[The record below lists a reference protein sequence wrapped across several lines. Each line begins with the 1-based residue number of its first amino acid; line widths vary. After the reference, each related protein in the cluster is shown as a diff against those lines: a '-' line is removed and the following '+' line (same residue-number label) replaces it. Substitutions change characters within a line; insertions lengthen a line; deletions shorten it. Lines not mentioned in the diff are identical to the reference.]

1 MSEAEKTAG
10 GAGGETT
17 SSQEKSNASA
27 VTPPEA
33 KTPPAASAKDG
44 ASKAPEAKTAEKPAP
59 AEKSAPKALGA
70 DDELPEDGELFQ
82 LSRQALAKRLD
93 RHTKRE
99 LRERF
104 GTDDFDTIKAKLD
117 AAEKYEQEREE
128 KRRAALTREQRLKE
142 DKAKAEAR
150 AQEAE
155 TKLQEE
161 RDRIEVREVDHT
173 VRSILPKFIRDDKA
187 SMKFATFELKQYV
200 LGLDDD
206 EVGDPEKV
214 VEEWAQK
221 FVEEY
226 PQFAREGA
234 APQAKEVPL
243 DTGTRPQR
251 PEPLK
256 GGTEKD
262 PRPGRPNS
270 MTRAEFAAYK
280 RRLGLSGG

>member
-10 GAGGETT
+10 GAGGENP
-17 SSQEKSNASA
+17 SSPEKSNASA

-33 KTPPAASAKDG
+33 KTPPAAASAKDG
-44 ASKAPEAKTAEKPAP
+44 ASKAPEAKTPA
-59 AEKSAPKALGA
+59 APEAKGAKALGA
-70 DDELPEDGELFQ
+70 DDDLPEDGELFQ
-82 LSRQALAKRLD
+82 LSRSALAKRLD

-104 GTDDFDTIKAKLD
+104 GTDDFDAIKAKLD
-117 AAEKYEQEREE
+117 AAEKYEAEREE
-128 KRRAALTREQRLKE
+128 KRRAQLTREQRLKE
-142 DKAKAEAR
+142 DKAKAEER
-150 AQEAE
+150 AQAAEA
-155 TKLQEE
+155 KLQEE
-161 RDRIEVREVDHT
+161 RDRIEVREVDTT

-200 LGLDDD
+200 LGLDDED
-206 EVGDPEKV
+206 VGDPEQV
-214 VEEWAQK
+214 VEEWAKK

-251 PEPLK
+251 PEQLK